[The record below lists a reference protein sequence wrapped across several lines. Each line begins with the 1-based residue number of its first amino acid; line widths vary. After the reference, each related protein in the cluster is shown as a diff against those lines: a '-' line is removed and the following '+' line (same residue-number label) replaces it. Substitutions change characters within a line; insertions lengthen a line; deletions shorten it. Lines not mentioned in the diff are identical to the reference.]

1 MTALLDGLSVLADHW
16 SLVAVVLVCALASQ
30 YLVASAL
37 RAGFGDALTPAEYF
51 SLGVAGWIAPVLIL
65 SLFWNVGGYIGLTLI
80 GLSAAALLPLLFRF
94 GPRPK
99 PAPGSTSLILSL
111 FLFLF
116 VLLRLAYIS
125 RAILPLYFDSATHYS
140 VVENI
145 LAHGGSWLFDWLSAN
160 YYHAGFH
167 FQTAFFASVSRA
179 EVAAAMLVFGQ
190 IFLAL
195 VPFSVFFPVRHETNS
210 KWAGVFAIVLSAF
223 GWYMPAHAVNWGK
236 YPALTSLGPILFV
249 LGLAYLFARRRDI
262 ISARGRWMLYGLLG
276 MGAFT
281 AVLTHSR
288 SLVVLAIVLLAWV
301 IATRLEKSSRTWMSF
316 AFVVVVAA
324 TSLEYF
330 FIQRREVLALV
341 FDPYLHKGIPITA
354 LVLLLSIFA
363 WMVYPRLTFVSVLAI
378 TLLLGSLFVP
388 VTWIPGYRDLT
399 LLDRPF
405 VEMILFLPLS
415 LLGGL
420 GLAGLEGKLRG
431 RFAWGKYVGLLAV
444 GGVAIHAFFTY
455 NLYPSGC
462 CAIAGNDD
470 VVAMAWVEEQLP
482 VQARIG
488 IASTALKVMPFESSE
503 GEVGADAGVWIAPLT
518 NRVTVLL
525 PNDLDFDQRPALE
538 RLCELEIGY
547 LFVGEIGQPF
557 DAHKI
562 LSRPEW
568 YKPLLSMPKT
578 WIFEVIGCDN

>member
-1 MTALLDGLSVLADHW
+1 MTALLDGFSVLADHW
-16 SLVAVVLVCALASQ
+16 RLVAVILVCALASQ
-30 YLVASAL
+30 YLIASVL
-37 RAGFGDALTPAEYF
+37 RASFGDALTSAEYF
-51 SLGVAGWIAPVLIL
+51 SLGAAGWVAPVLIL
-65 SLFWNVGGYIGLTLI
+65 SLFWNVGGFIGLTLI
-80 GLSAAALLPLLFRF
+80 GLFVVALTPFFLRF

-99 PAPGSTSLILSL
+99 PAPGSMSLILIL

-116 VLLRLAYIS
+116 VLLRLAYVS
-125 RAILPLYFDSATHYS
+125 RAILPLYFDSAAHYS
-140 VVENI
+140 VVKNI
-145 LAHGGSWLFDWLSAN
+145 LTHGGSWIFDWLSAN
-160 YYHAGFH
+160 YYHPGFH
-167 FQTAFFASVSRA
+167 FQIAFFASVSRA
-179 EVAAAMLVFGQ
+179 EVPTAMLVFGQ

-195 VPFSVFFPVRHETNS
+195 LPFSIFFPVRHETESNR
-210 KWAGVFAIVLSAF
+210 AGIFAIALSAF

-236 YPALTSLGPILFV
+236 YPALTSLGPILFA
-249 LGLAYLFARRRDI
+249 LGLVYLFARRRDSL
-262 ISARGRWMLYGLLG
+262 SARGHWTLYGLFG
-276 MGAFT
+276 MGVFT

-288 SLVVLAIVLLAWV
+288 SLVVLAIVPLAWV
-301 IATRLEKSSRTWMSF
+301 IATRLEKFSRTWMSL
-316 AFVVVVAA
+316 AFVVIVVA
-324 TSLEYF
+324 TSLEFF

-363 WMVYPRLTFVSVLAI
+363 WMVYPRLTFVSALA
-378 TLLLGSLFVP
+378 TALLLGSLFVR

-420 GLAGLEGKLRG
+420 GLAGLERKLQR

-444 GGVAIHAFFTY
+444 GGVAIHAFFTS
-455 NLYPSGC
+455 NLYPSDC
-462 CAIAGNDD
+462 CEIAGNDD

-503 GEVGADAGVWIAPLT
+503 GEVGADAGAWITPLT
-518 NRVTVLL
+518 NRAAVLL
-525 PNDLDFDQRPALE
+525 PNDLDFDQQPALE

-578 WIFEVIGCDN
+578 GVYEVVGCD